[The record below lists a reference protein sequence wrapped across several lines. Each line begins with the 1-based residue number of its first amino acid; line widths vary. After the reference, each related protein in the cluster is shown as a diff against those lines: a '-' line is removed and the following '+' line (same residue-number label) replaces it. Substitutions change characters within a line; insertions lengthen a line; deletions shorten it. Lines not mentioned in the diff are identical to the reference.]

1 MATPAQERSWPS
13 PSPAPDNRAM
23 TIAQEIAELREENTQ
38 SNKRIERLT
47 AQVDQLL
54 EENKD
59 LRVYIAGLEKLYDA
73 LRLEV

>member
-1 MATPAQERSWPS
+1 
-13 PSPAPDNRAM
+13 M